1 MRLKIN
7 TTKDDFYKTYLKVF
21 SSVLGISNS
30 EVNILAEFCKIKS
43 KLEEIDSPIDVKK
56 LLFSTESRKAVQE
69 ALGISSF
76 NLSNYIL
83 ALKKK
88 GLLIKNENKYD
99 ISPIIYV
106 YLPKETFNLSFD
118 INIQNNGND

>member
-7 TTKDDFYKTYLKVF
+7 TTKDEFYKTYLKVF

-69 ALGISSF
+69 TLGISSF

-118 INIQNNGND
+118 I